1 MSISFAQRLIQA
13 NNRLTQLNLQWQ
25 ANVINYVDYRQ
36 ECEDIFNFL
45 EDLFEQATHTRD
57 DAL

>member
-25 ANVINYVDYRQ
+25 ANAINYVDYRQ

-57 DAL
+57 EAL